1 MESSSAVLSILLS
14 LVASQSTTEVQEFY
28 DKRGAEELSHFSYEM
43 PEYPPHPDSS
53 KARVVVVEPTL
64 GRPAFG
70 GYILGSHRGEWGG
83 ELAFRHP
90 DGRTEV
96 LLHEPVDAI
105 ESFAGRELAFVGLA
119 HMGLNEGKIY
129 EIRVDASGDIAVGVV
144 VELPG
149 APIFSGRGD
158 SGELLFLTASGRF
171 KRNGL
176 HAIPI
181 FDCYSLAE
189 DLIVRTESCAKVR
202 DAR

>member
-1 MESSSAVLSILLS
+1 MDPSSVVLSLFLA
-14 LVASQSTTEVQEFY
+14 LCASQSTTDVQDFY
-28 DKRGAEELSHFSYEM
+28 GKRGAESLSNFTYEM

-53 KARVVVVEPTL
+53 ETRSVVINPTV

-96 LLHEPVDAI
+96 LLHEPVEAI
-105 ESFAGRELAFVGLA
+105 ERFAGRELAFVGLA
-119 HMGLNEGKIY
+119 HLGLNKGAIY
-129 EIRVDASGDIAVGVV
+129 EVKLDGSGDIAVEVV
-144 VELPG
+144 AELPG
-149 APIFSGRGD
+149 APIYSGRGE

-181 FDCYSLAE
+181 FDCHSLAE
-189 DLIVRTESCAKVR
+189 NLVVRTESCAKVR